1 MCSNSGAFP
10 PLPEFLLKHR
20 TMANIDNHPD
30 SDSEFQ
36 RGGTSNDGASADGD
50 SDNGASGSLSPSWAA
65 RVEELV
71 READAI
77 RKG

>member
-1 MCSNSGAFP
+1 MCRNSGAFP

-36 RGGTSNDGASADGD
+36 RDGTSSDEASTDGD
-50 SDNGASGSLSPSWAA
+50 SDSGASGSLSPSSAA
-65 RVEELV
+65 WVEELV
-71 READAI
+71 RETDAI
-77 RKG
+77 GRA